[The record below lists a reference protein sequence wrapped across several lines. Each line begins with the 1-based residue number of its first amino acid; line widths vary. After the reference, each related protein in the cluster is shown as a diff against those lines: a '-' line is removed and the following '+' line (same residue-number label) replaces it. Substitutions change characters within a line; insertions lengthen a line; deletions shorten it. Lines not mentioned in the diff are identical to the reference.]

1 MEYFFKLLNIF
12 RRMQLCAG
20 ILKATVGLW

>member
-1 MEYFFKLLNIF
+1 
-12 RRMQLCAG
+12 MQLCAG